1 MNLVLIHVCYVSN
14 CETGMWHALHM
25 TDGVREG
32 GIRSQNDANVLVI
45 TKPWVLY
52 QAVPF
57 AHIYKYLWDY
67 VGPVQ

>member
-1 MNLVLIHVCYVSN
+1 
-14 CETGMWHALHM
+14 MWHALHM

-57 AHIYKYLWDY
+57 AHVYKYLWDY